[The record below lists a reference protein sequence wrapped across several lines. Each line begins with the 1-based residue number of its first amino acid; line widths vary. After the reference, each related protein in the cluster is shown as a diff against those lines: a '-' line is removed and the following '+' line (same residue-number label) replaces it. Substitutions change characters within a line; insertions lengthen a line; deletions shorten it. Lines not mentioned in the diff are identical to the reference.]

1 MKSQLVGGGY
11 QSPRLCS
18 FTHLGAK
25 PWVKARYVD
34 RNFIARVGFHDE
46 LMFFSRSYGNLF
58 HITDWL
64 PTILKLAKVETDD
77 KFDGVDQSEYVF
89 SEVSSDGTG
98 GPRYF

>member
-1 MKSQLVGGGY
+1 MGGGY

-25 PWVKARYVD
+25 PRVKARYVD
-34 RNFIARVGFHDE
+34 QNFIARVGFHDE

-98 GPRYF
+98 PRYF